1 MRNLI
6 DFITSHY
13 HWFIFFL
20 LEAVSLTLLC
30 RYNGYQG
37 AVWVSSAN
45 RVAGAVYEGE
55 SYVEH
60 FFNLTRLNE
69 ELTSRNVYLE
79 HQVKTLSDQLETATG
94 DTAFAHQPLTALL
107 AGYRVIPAKVVTAS
121 ISGKDNLITINKGEA
136 DGIHKD
142 MGVVSGTGVVGIVFM
157 ASAHYSIV
165 IPVLSSK
172 SSISCMIER
181 RGYYGYL
188 NWDGKASNL
197 AYVNDIPRHA
207 HFKLYDRV
215 VTSGYSSVFPPG
227 IPVGKILHVY
237 NSTDG
242 LSYRLQVQLYTD
254 FSCLRDVC
262 VIDDAPMQE
271 RLNLMRQAKDSL
283 SLENNN

>member
-13 HWFIFFL
+13 HWFIFLL

-79 HQVKTLSDQLETATG
+79 HQVKTLSEQLETATG
-94 DTAFAHQPLTALL
+94 DSTFAHQPLTALL
-107 AGYRVIPAKVVTAS
+107 GGYRVIPAKVVTAS
-121 ISGKDNLITINKGEA
+121 TNERDNLITINKGEA

-157 ASAHYSIV
+157 ASAHYAIV

-207 HFKLYDRV
+207 HFRLYDRV

-254 FSCLRDVC
+254 FSRLRDVC

-271 RLNLMRQAKDSL
+271 RLRLMRQAKDSL
-283 SLENNN
+283 SLDKNE

>member
-13 HWFIFFL
+13 HWFIFLL

-79 HQVKTLSDQLETATG
+79 HQVKTLSEQLETATG
-94 DTAFAHQPLTALL
+94 DSAFAHQPLTALL

-121 ISGKDNLITINKGEA
+121 TNEKDNLITINKGEA

-157 ASAHYSIV
+157 ASAHYAIV

-207 HFKLYDRV
+207 HFRLYDRV

-254 FSCLRDVC
+254 FSRLRDVC

-271 RLNLMRQAKDSL
+271 RLRLMRQAKDSL
-283 SLENNN
+283 SLDKNE